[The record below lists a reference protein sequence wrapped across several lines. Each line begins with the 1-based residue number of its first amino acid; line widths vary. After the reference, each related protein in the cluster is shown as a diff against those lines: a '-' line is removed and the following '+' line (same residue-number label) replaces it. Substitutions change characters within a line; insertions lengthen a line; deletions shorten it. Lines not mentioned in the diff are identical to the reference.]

1 MISSLRS
8 HLSRLTQ
15 ELSTHQ
21 ALLTELRS
29 LRDADAYALQAK
41 SNDVDLL
48 REQVERLAGE
58 VEVLKGVV
66 EEGLK
71 ERRMVREQS
80 LLSHD
85 EESAVQEPQTDDFE
99 TRDYDE
105 ASEASDSDGQVSPS
119 RTPPRPK
126 SRPMGRSARTDMA
139 TGGSSQPAAPFI
151 TSEEID
157 RISLDLSAR
166 QFSRSASPSLASSTG
181 SQRRPGSSLSYSLRT
196 EQRPQSP
203 VVITPPDRVTRPSAP
218 TPAHA
223 LNSGATTGVSKK
235 PDTKE
240 EASAP
245 FPQIR
250 GETLERLFFS
260 APEHNAHTCNVCQ
273 RRRRHEEKDHQAPA
287 WLPSRFAPES
297 KQHDDEDEGFEEGS
311 DNHHRGVSAKGK
323 RRKYAPFVDK
333 QGNLPPQTVLA
344 RVLRELEDDF
354 THYKGYDVRYFVVFS
369 NTNIALF
376 FRIYVELSDQ
386 YKVMDAVSNVVKRNV
401 VAEHLREV
409 IDVLE
414 QKVRT
419 LNSRL
424 SCFI

>member
-1 MISSLRS
+1 M
-8 HLSRLTQ
+8 TQ
-15 ELSTHQ
+15 ELSSHQ

-29 LRDADAYALQAK
+29 LRDADARALQAK

-80 LLSHD
+80 LVSRD
-85 EESAVQEPQTDDFE
+85 DDDDSVIQEPQTEEFQAQDVDD
-99 TRDYDE
+99 
-105 ASEASDSDGQVSPS
+105 ASEASLSDDQVSPS

-126 SRPMGRSARTDMA
+126 SRPLDKNMGETMRTDFA
-139 TGGSSQPAAPFI
+139 TGGSSQIADQPTAPFI

-157 RISLDLSAR
+157 RISLDLSRR

-181 SQRRPGSSLSYSLRT
+181 SQRRPASSLSYYV
-196 EQRPQSP
+196 RPLSP
-203 VVITPPDRVTRPSAP
+203 AALTPPERVARPSAP

-223 LNSGATTGVSKK
+223 LNHGPVAGASKK
-235 PDTKE
+235 HQAKE
-240 EASAP
+240 EVAAP

-273 RRRRHEEKDHQAPA
+273 RRRRHEHQAPS

-297 KQHDDEDEGFEEGS
+297 ESKPKAPRDTVDTDDEGFAEGS
-311 DNHHRGVSAKGK
+311 EDHQCGVGGKGK
-323 RRKYAPFVDK
+323 GR
-333 QGNLPPQTVLA
+333 QGVQFSDGKMPPQTVLA

-354 THYKGYDVRYFVVFS
+354 THYKGYAFLKIS
-369 NTNIALF
+369 T
-376 FRIYVELSDQ
+376 FRLT
-386 YKVMDAVSNVVKRNV
+386 K
-401 VAEHLREV
+401 
-409 IDVLE
+409 
-414 QKVRT
+414 T
-419 LNSRL
+419 
-424 SCFI
+424 